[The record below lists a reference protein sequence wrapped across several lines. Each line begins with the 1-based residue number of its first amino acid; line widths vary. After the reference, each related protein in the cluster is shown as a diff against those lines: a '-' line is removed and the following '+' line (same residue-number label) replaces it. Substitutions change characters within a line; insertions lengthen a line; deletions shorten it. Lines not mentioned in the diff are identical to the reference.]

1 VRSLEDDA
9 GSLDRLAYELSLR
22 ALERQERTLDELR
35 ARTGILLAVSSLS
48 ASFLGA
54 RAADAGSGWLTFAAL
69 GAFVASMLL
78 MALIL
83 MPAEKFIF
91 SLRGTALL
99 DAEREDPGG
108 LTETYR
114 RLAHWVER
122 YLDDNQPLIDVRFDR
137 YRQATALVVGQVVIW
152 VAEIMF

>member
-1 VRSLEDDA
+1 MRSYEVE

-35 ARTGILLAVSSLS
+35 ARTGILLAASSLA

-69 GAFVASMLL
+69 GSFVLSIVFMAF
-78 MALIL
+78 IL
-83 MPAEKFIF
+83 MPTEKLIF

-99 DAEREDPGG
+99 EAERGDPGG
-108 LTETYR
+108 LPETYR
-114 RLAHWVER
+114 RLAHWIEG
-122 YLDDNQPLIDVRFDR
+122 YLDDNQPLIDLRFAW
-137 YRQATALVVGQVVIW
+137 YRRATALVVAQVVLW
-152 VAEIMF
+152 VLEIVF